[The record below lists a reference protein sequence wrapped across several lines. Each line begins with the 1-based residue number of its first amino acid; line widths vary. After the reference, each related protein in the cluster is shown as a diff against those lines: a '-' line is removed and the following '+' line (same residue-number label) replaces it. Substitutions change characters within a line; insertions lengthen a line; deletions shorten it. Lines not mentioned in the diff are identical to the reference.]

1 MVDAMLVNAANDLKT
16 AGYDP
21 AVLPDSSTSWRV
33 VFVTITARLED
44 GTFVGLS
51 NITRNG
57 DTTFNT
63 STNSFMISGNLRMSQ
78 SKGFLTASASGGGIS
93 ASADVEVTVDH
104 VDMLYEIE
112 TCVSCM
118 RTLTNFEITDV
129 GTIDVDI
136 NGLGVLGNKL
146 SKVVTL
152 ASNLISDYIAGTFE
166 DEVQV
171 AIQNYLTNLGP
182 FEL

>member
-1 MVDAMLVNAANDLKT
+1 
-16 AGYDP
+16 
-21 AVLPDSSTSWRV
+21 
-33 VFVTITARLED
+33 
-44 GTFVGLS
+44 
-51 NITRNG
+51 
-57 DTTFNT
+57 
-63 STNSFMISGNLRMSQ
+63 
-78 SKGFLTASASGGGIS
+78 
-93 ASADVEVTVDH
+93 
-104 VDMLYEIE
+104 
-112 TCVSCM
+112 M